1 MSREFENRTI
11 HSRDMA
17 HLKKMIGAVMIE
29 ECSVLEILIVFTC
42 FLCVVFFLKEKCSEA
57 VLSFAVS

>member
-1 MSREFENRTI
+1 
-11 HSRDMA
+11 MA